1 MTRSGIDSALKDAQ
15 RAVAEASL
23 LVAGPNVF
31 EYLVRK
37 GIDDSTVPSG
47 YVGTRRSKKQPFWN
61 RSHQVV
67 QYKAPLAQRL
77 IDKYR
82 LVPLSPE
89 DPEVLKNAYESF
101 ASDIRSEIIYNG
113 TFDMDAQG
121 GKFLVVEH
129 TDDNKWEVS
138 LRNNQ
143 GVTLGRPYKVRQV
156 SEAAPDM
163 WEYLRD
169 RVKKEYIKRVLPVF

>member
-1 MTRSGIDSALKDAQ
+1 MTRSDINFALKAAQ

-23 LVAGPNVF
+23 LVAAPNLF

-37 GIDDSTVPSG
+37 KIEDGSVPSG

-67 QYKAPLAQRL
+67 QYRTPLAERL

-113 TFDMDAQG
+113 SFDMDAQG

-129 TDDNKWEVS
+129 TDDGKWEVS

-143 GVTLGRPYKVRQV
+143 GITLGRPYKVRDV
-156 SEAAPDM
+156 REAAPEM

-169 RVKKEYIKRVLPVF
+169 QLKKEYIKRVLPVF